1 LGCYAGALVVGVN
14 GKSDLDQEGALAR
27 IRELFDRIGM
37 MHHLGVEV
45 SSIDEESAEIFF
57 VADERH
63 RNYMD
68 SLHGGAI
75 AAAIDTVA
83 FMPASLLPSGR
94 KLTTEGMEIHFF
106 RPAKMGEKIRA
117 RAKILRNGRRVVTLE
132 CDALREDGKKIAH
145 AIVTLLDLEA

>member
-1 LGCYAGALVVGVN
+1 MAEDNNQTSLPEEGVGRV
-14 GKSDLDQEGALAR
+14 
-27 IRELFDRIGM
+27 REFFGRIGM
-37 MHHLGVEV
+37 MAHLGVEV
-45 SSIDEESAEIFF
+45 VSVEEESAEVAF

-63 RNYMD
+63 SNYMNG
-68 SLHGGAI
+68 LHGGAI

-83 FMPASLLPSGR
+83 FMPGSLLPAGR

-132 CDALREDGKKIAH
+132 CDARRQDGKKIAH